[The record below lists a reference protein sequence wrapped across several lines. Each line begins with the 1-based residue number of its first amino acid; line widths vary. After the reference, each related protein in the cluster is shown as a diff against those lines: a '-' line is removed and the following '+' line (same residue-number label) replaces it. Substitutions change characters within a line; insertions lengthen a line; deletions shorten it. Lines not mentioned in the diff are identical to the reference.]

1 MKGCIN
7 FRYRNFHQARA
18 TTVGGHWIHLYDLEK
33 NLLSKYMV
41 MLSVKR
47 LWHFNVLKGSKKK
60 KKSLFVKSL
69 SNIAALGLAGW
80 LGGCSIRQAIAQ
92 SEYLNLDKLPM
103 SWITA
108 RVVMKHH
115 VKWHHRRTGAG
126 LRMPTKWASKLFSTD
141 QPSFRNCR
149 LCGEVRH

>member
-1 MKGCIN
+1 
-7 FRYRNFHQARA
+7 
-18 TTVGGHWIHLYDLEK
+18 
-33 NLLSKYMV
+33 MV

-103 SWITA
+103 S
-108 RVVMKHH
+108 
-115 VKWHHRRTGAG
+115 
-126 LRMPTKWASKLFSTD
+126 
-141 QPSFRNCR
+141 
-149 LCGEVRH
+149 